1 MKTLLNKSHILEKCY
16 LRIFKRKYNPLSQKI
31 QNVFRKV
38 FPGKTFSCGN
48 VEQIDQPVPVS
59 VQIHESYGADPPG
72 DEADPPGDE
81 ADPPGDE
88 ADPPGDEANT
98 PGDKVDPPGDEAD
111 IPGDEANPPED
122 EANPPEDEADTPGD
136 EAYTPGNGADTPGDE
151 ADPPG
156 DEADTPGVEADQRE
170 KAKYFCCE
178 NCSIKFT
185 LKRNL
190 SRHIREACKLSAN
203 TLCEVCGLQFKSMQ
217 QSTNHKKTHLVSK
230 FFNTLLCKNIMLLSE
245 KFHLN
250 IFNSF

>member
-1 MKTLLNKSHILEKCY
+1 M
-16 LRIFKRKYNPLSQKI
+16 RIADDFKRKYNPLSQKM
-31 QNVFRKV
+31 QNLFRKV

-48 VEQIDQPVPVS
+48 V
-59 VQIHESYGADPPG
+59 Y
-72 DEADPPGDE
+72 EADPPGDE
-81 ADPPGDE
+81 ADPPGPPGDEANTPGDKVDPPGDKADPPGDE
-88 ADPPGDEANT
+88 ADPPGPPGDEANT

-111 IPGDEANPPED
+111 
-122 EANPPEDEADTPGD
+122 TPG
-136 EAYTPGNGADTPGDE
+136 
-151 ADPPG
+151 PPG

-170 KAKYFCCE
+170 EAKYFCCE

-230 FFNTLLCKNIMLLSE
+230 FKTLLCQYILLPSE
-245 KFHLN
+245 IFDLN

>member
-1 MKTLLNKSHILEKCY
+1 M
-16 LRIFKRKYNPLSQKI
+16 RISDDLKRKYNPLSQEM
-31 QNVFRKV
+31 QNLFPKL
-38 FPGKTFSCGN
+38 FPGKTFSRGN
-48 VEQIDQPVPVS
+48 V
-59 VQIHESYGADPPG
+59 

-81 ADPPGDE
+81 ADPPRDE
-88 ADPPGDEANT
+88 ANTPGDEANT

-111 IPGDEANPPED
+111 IPGDEANPPGD
-122 EANPPEDEADTPGD
+122 EVDTPGD
-136 EAYTPGNGADTPGDE
+136 EADTPGDE

-156 DEADTPGVEADQRE
+156 DEADTPGYEADTPGDEADTPGVEVDQRE
-170 KAKYFCCE
+170 EAKYFCCE

-230 FFNTLLCKNIMLLSE
+230 F
-245 KFHLN
+245 
-250 IFNSF
+250 

>member
-1 MKTLLNKSHILEKCY
+1 M
-16 LRIFKRKYNPLSQKI
+16 RIADDFKRKYNPLSQKM
-31 QNVFRKV
+31 QNLFRKV

-48 VEQIDQPVPVS
+48 V
-59 VQIHESYGADPPG
+59 Y
-72 DEADPPGDE
+72 EADPPGDE
-81 ADPPGDE
+81 ADPPG
-88 ADPPGDEANT
+88 PPGDEANT

-111 IPGDEANPPED
+111 
-122 EANPPEDEADTPGD
+122 TPG
-136 EAYTPGNGADTPGDE
+136 
-151 ADPPG
+151 PPG

-170 KAKYFCCE
+170 EAKYFCCE

-230 FFNTLLCKNIMLLSE
+230 F
-245 KFHLN
+245 
-250 IFNSF
+250 